1 MHANQNHAIL
11 AKAKPMKPSCDDAQ
25 AEPSAV
31 GRFPRLS
38 MLLWHRTVWS
48 PVIVLVAAL
57 SIDIS
62 SAQTSLING
71 ANQTGTIF
79 TNTTAD
85 SYTFTANKGDN
96 IVLRLGTTGFTGNLD
111 LHGPD
116 GALLKTAASATAAAI
131 SYTATDSGTFTV
143 LVSSYFSAG
152 TGSYVL
158 RLAQFPEAFIVPAGD
173 EGGPMTNGGN
183 HAGTNSLADL
193 DMWSFTATAGDNIVL
208 RLGTTGFAGNLN
220 LYGPNGA
227 LLKTATSGTD
237 TELDYTAT
245 NTGTF
250 TALVYSYFAD
260 GTGTY
265 VLHLAEFPEAFIVP
279 AGDEGGPMAGVAQYY
294 GTITLGD
301 LDIWAFT
308 ACTGDSISLRLNPTN
323 FTGNLNLYGPN
334 GALLNTAASAT
345 AAEISYTTTN
355 CGTFTVL
362 VSSYSLVGTGTY
374 GLTANG
380 LSDELRVCSPA
391 INGANLTLNGVGGT
405 SNADFV
411 LYSTTNVA
419 TPFGL
424 WTPILTNHFD
434 QFGVF
439 NYTTGFNRA
448 LPQTYFRITMP

>member
-1 MHANQNHAIL
+1 MQANQNHAIL
-11 AKAKPMKPSCDDAQ
+11 AKADATKLSCPDAP
-25 AEPSAV
+25 AEPSAGGHSTV
-31 GRFPRLS
+31 LS
-38 MLLWHRTVWS
+38 MKLWHRTVWS

-85 SYTFTANKGDN
+85 SYTFTANK
-96 IVLRLGTTGFTGNLD
+96 
-111 LHGPD
+111 
-116 GALLKTAASATAAAI
+116 
-131 SYTATDSGTFTV
+131 
-143 LVSSYFSAG
+143 
-152 TGSYVL
+152 
-158 RLAQFPEAFIVPAGD
+158 
-173 EGGPMTNGGN
+173 
-183 HAGTNSLADL
+183 
-193 DMWSFTATAGDNIVL
+193 GDNIVL

-345 AAEISYTTTN
+345 AAEINYITTN

-362 VSSYSLVGTGTY
+362 VSSDSLGGTGTY

-380 LSDELRVCSPA
+380 LSDELRVWARASLP
-391 INGANLTLNGVGGT
+391 
-405 SNADFV
+405 
-411 LYSTTNVA
+411 VA
-419 TPFGL
+419 T
-424 WTPILTNHFD
+424 
-434 QFGVF
+434 
-439 NYTTGFNRA
+439 
-448 LPQTYFRITMP
+448 